1 MSVRLAG
8 LKPSWSNLPR
18 WRVILGLLLIPLVPA
33 LVSAWVN
40 PPRSLAAR
48 EGETSVVV
56 AQGWPEVLWVD
67 ARAEAAY
74 AQEHVPGAINLSPPS
89 WDAQVGAVIAA
100 WRPERQIVVYCDGH
114 GCQASR
120 DVAQRLRAEMGLTE
134 VYVLTG
140 GWDAWL
146 GGRK

>member
-8 LKPSWSNLPR
+8 LKLSWSNLPR
-18 WRVILGLLLIPLVPA
+18 WRVILGLLFIPLVPA

-40 PPRSLAAR
+40 PPRSLEAR

-74 AQEHVPGAINLSPPS
+74 AQDHVPGAINLSPPS

-100 WRPERQIVVYCDGH
+100 WRPERRIVVYCDGH

-120 DVAQRLRAEMGLTE
+120 DVAQRLRAEMGLNE

-140 GWDAWL
+140 GWDAWT